1 MLHFFLQSRAK
12 HFKLINST
20 VYVTVPCRNQMFEH
34 NAAYTVLLNF
44 HKWWGSYVLHR
55 CMNIYEAFMS
65 PALLFK
71 KKAARSQSSGDAFLF
86 VKCGSNS
93 CKFSYNYCKMMP
105 FITELKLLDICVLAF
120 TLGIMYLLISCNY

>member
-1 MLHFFLQSRAK
+1 MLHFFLHSRTK

-34 NAAYTVLLNF
+34 NATCTVLLNF

-71 KKAARSQSSGDAFLF
+71 K
-86 VKCGSNS
+86 
-93 CKFSYNYCKMMP
+93 
-105 FITELKLLDICVLAF
+105 I
-120 TLGIMYLLISCNY
+120 CNYYFHISQKEKHHQMTDS